1 MLIVAIQDNVDCLYA
16 IYNTVTDRFLGVNLT
31 YNECVGKVMDYD
43 KGSYE
48 VAKSRVDHPQ
58 HFKDIVDCLYI
69 DDMDRT
75 DKEVIRFHSSQVLSC
90 DTTDDVVTIKLYK
103 GEQK

>member
-1 MLIVAIQDNVDCLYA
+1 MLIVAIQDNADCLYA
-16 IYNTVTDRFLGVNLT
+16 MYNTVTDRFLGVNLT
-31 YNECVGKVMDYD
+31 YNECIGKIMDYD
-43 KGSYE
+43 KCSYE

-58 HFKDIVDCLYI
+58 HFKDIVDFLCI
-69 DDMDRT
+69 DSMGYT
-75 DKEVIRFHSSQVLSC
+75 DKEVIRFHSSQVMAC